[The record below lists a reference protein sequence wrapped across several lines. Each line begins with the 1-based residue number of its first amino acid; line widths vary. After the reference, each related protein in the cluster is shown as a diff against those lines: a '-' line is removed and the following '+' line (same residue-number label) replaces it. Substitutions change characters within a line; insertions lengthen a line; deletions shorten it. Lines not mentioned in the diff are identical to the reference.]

1 MKPTICIPKYPLLL
15 LALML
20 PFLSVQGQS
29 PYAVPAVAATA
40 DAMAPT
46 DSATTFDYRVLKSL
60 QDSRSPGWDRHWVMV
75 SNSFVLAPLVPAG
88 FALGGIATQND
99 PFVQGRL
106 YADAMESVGAYMLC
120 MGVIMGMK
128 ALVGRPRP
136 WMAYEGDLVCLQP
149 VRSTSFPSGHTSSAF
164 VAATSLSL
172 MYPRWYVI
180 APAYLWAGAVAFSRM
195 YVGAHFPTDVLA
207 GAAIGTGCAF
217 LAHAVRVR
225 LCKEHPELY
234 PPDAVL
240 FPLSFQF

>member
-1 MKPTICIPKYPLLL
+1 MNPTTHLLKYPILL
-15 LALML
+15 LALL
-20 PFLSVQGQS
+20 LTAFSVQGQS
-29 PYAVPAVAATA
+29 PYASPVVASNA
-40 DAMAPT
+40 DTVAPT

-60 QDSRSPGWDRHWVMV
+60 QDSRTPGWDRHWVMV
-75 SNSFVLAPLVPAG
+75 SNTFVLAPLFPAG
-88 FALGGIATQND
+88 FALGGAATQND
-99 PFVQGRL
+99 PLVRNQL

-120 MGVIMGMK
+120 MGVTMGMK

-136 WMAYEGDLVCLQP
+136 WVAYEGDLVCLQP

-225 LCKEHPELY
+225 LCKDHPELY

-240 FPLSFQF
+240 IPLSFQF